1 MLPKAFLVLI
11 SMVVLVSIVF
21 GFIIWRQTISFEK
34 KASIYKQKKDE
45 YLKNLEEEARKA
57 RAMRNSDPEGN
68 PESN

>member
-21 GFIIWRQTISFEK
+21 GFIIWRQTIRFER

>member
-21 GFIIWRQTISFEK
+21 GFIIWRHTLSFEK
-34 KASIYKQKKDE
+34 KASIYKQRKDE
-45 YLKNLEEEARKA
+45 YLRHLEEEARKA

-68 PESN
+68 LDSN

>member
-21 GFIIWRQTISFEK
+21 GFIIWRHTISFEK
-34 KASIYKQKKDE
+34 KASIYKQRKDE

-68 PESN
+68 PGQ